1 MSCIMNDV
9 KRFALARSIRHLSD
23 EKLFFFEKKSKESIA
38 IKIIYIFAT

>member
-1 MSCIMNDV
+1 MHDV
-9 KRFALARSIRHLSD
+9 NCFALARAIRHLSD

>member
-23 EKLFFFEKKSKESIA
+23 EKLFFLKKNQK
-38 IKIIYIFAT
+38 KVLQLK